1 MDKPRIV
8 VLDGH
13 TLNPGDLSWD
23 ALRELGDCEIHDRTP
38 PELVTERAAG
48 KDIILTNKSLLPRE
62 AIEALPAMKYIG
74 VLATGYNVVD
84 VRAARERDIPVTNAA
99 GYSTASVAQMTMALL
114 LELTQNVGLHSAAA
128 RSGTWS
134 DCPDFCFWEKPMFEL
149 EGKTFGAIGYG
160 QIGRAALQL
169 AQAFGMRIMVHTRTV
184 PDNARENIRFAPL
197 EELLRES
204 DVVSL
209 HCPLTDQN
217 LRFIN
222 APRLALMKPS
232 AFLINTSRG
241 PLIDEQAL
249 ANALND
255 GTIAGAAVDVLSVE
269 PPAADNPLLSARNC
283 IVTPHVAWAT
293 RASRSRLMDIAV
305 DNVRAFLNGSP
316 TNVVN

>member
-1 MDKPRIV
+1 MDKPKIV

-38 PELVTERAAG
+38 PERVIERAAG
-48 KDIILTNKSLLPRE
+48 KDIVLTNKSLIPSE
-62 AIEALPAMKYIG
+62 AIAALPTMKYIG

-84 VRAARERDIPVTNAA
+84 VEAARERGIPVANAA
-99 GYSTASVAQMTMALL
+99 GYSADSVAQMTMALL

-128 RSGTWS
+128 RSGKWAKS
-134 DCPDFCFWEKPMFEL
+134 LDFCFWERPMVEL
-149 EGKTFGAIGYG
+149 VGRTFGVIGYG
-160 QIGRAALQL
+160 QIGRATIRL
-169 AQAFGMRIMVHTRTV
+169 AQAFGMKIIVFTRT
-184 PDNARENIRFAPL
+184 PPSDAPKDIRFVSL
-197 EELLRES
+197 EDLLRES

-209 HCPLTDQN
+209 HCPLNDKN

-222 APRLALMKPS
+222 APRLALMKPT

-241 PLIDEQAL
+241 PLIHEPAL
-249 ANALND
+249 ADALNS

-269 PPAADNPLLSARNC
+269 PPSPDNPLFFAQNC
-283 IVTPHVAWAT
+283 IVTPHIAWAT
-293 RASRSRLMDIAV
+293 HASRSRLMDIAV
-305 DNVRAFLNGSP
+305 DNVRAFLADAP